1 MIPKPNF
8 FIIGAPRCGTTAL
21 SEYLK
26 SHPRI
31 GFSIPKE
38 PHFFASDLPNL
49 RCVEHESDYLK
60 TCFGHLEGGEYAAV
74 GEASVWYL
82 YSKEAIEQILA
93 FDPNAKFIVMIRN
106 PRDMVQA
113 LYEKYIESL
122 QENCSSFEKAWH
134 LQSQRKL
141 GKQIPKHCKHASM
154 LMYADVARMGEQ
166 LERAMK
172 LIPANQ
178 LKLIVF
184 DDFISHTGDVYSSVL
199 DFLNIPDDGRS
210 VFPRINEG
218 QQVNLRWLYQE
229 ISIPNPWLMKIV
241 SFVKRLLHIERLDIQ
256 PRLRQLFVAK
266 RDKKAVLSAQLQDE
280 MRQEFSND
288 ILLLEKLL
296 QRDLSHWMGGPR

>member
-31 GFSIPKE
+31 GFSTPKE

-49 RCVEHESDYLK
+49 RFVEHESDYLNI
-60 TCFGHLEGGEYAAV
+60 CFGHLEGGEYAAV

-82 YSKEAIEQILA
+82 YSKEAIKQILA
-93 FDPNAKFIVMIRN
+93 FDPNAKFIVMLRN

-113 LYEKYIESL
+113 LYEKYIEAL
-122 QENCSSFEKAWH
+122 QENCSSFEKAWY
-134 LQSQRKL
+134 LQSQRKQ
-141 GKQIPKHCKHASM
+141 GKQIPKHCKHLSL
-154 LMYADVARMGEQ
+154 LMYSDVAKMGEQ
-166 LERAMK
+166 LERVMK
-172 LIPANQ
+172 LVPENQ
-178 LKLIVF
+178 LKIIVF
-184 DDFISHTGDVYSSVL
+184 DDFTSNTGDVYRSVL
-199 DFLNIPDDGRS
+199 DFLNVPDDGRS

-229 ISIPNPWLMKIV
+229 VSMPHPRLMKIIQAA
-241 SFVKRLLHIERLDIQ
+241 KGLLNIDRLDIQ

-266 RDKKAVLSAQLQDE
+266 RKKKEALSIQLQNE
-280 MRQEFSND
+280 MRQEFSSD

-296 QRDLSHWMGGPR
+296 RRDLSHWMGEPR